1 MLFNPAVAGCSSGP
15 CRRLG
20 DCDDFAMYL
29 AAILLAQGF
38 HDVYFSTRGR
48 RLCGPVALFA
58 RVRRRLRERA
68 AHRDLDVAFLAR
80 AVERAVD
87 IRALIRGV
95 RTAPVIQNSLK

>member
-1 MLFNPAVAGCSSGP
+1 
-15 CRRLG
+15 
-20 DCDDFAMYL
+20 MYL